1 MIATV
6 DMAWLGSVLWVG
18 IRAGCGL
25 GSVLRVGIHAGC
37 AHPVPPAAS
46 EANAHQPAEQRKQ
59 ACHHVRP
66 TANPMASMRAE
77 APNMEK
83 VAAGKAS
90 ASCGGRGPNPESVEE
105 GAIRSPV

>member
-1 MIATV
+1 MSSPKYHGGMVSAPKYHSIEP
-6 DMAWLGSVLWVG
+6 M
-18 IRAGCGL
+18 R
-25 GSVLRVGIHAGC
+25 
-37 AHPVPPAAS
+37 PVPPAAS

-83 VAAGKAS
+83 VAAG
-90 ASCGGRGPNPESVEE
+90 
-105 GAIRSPV
+105 